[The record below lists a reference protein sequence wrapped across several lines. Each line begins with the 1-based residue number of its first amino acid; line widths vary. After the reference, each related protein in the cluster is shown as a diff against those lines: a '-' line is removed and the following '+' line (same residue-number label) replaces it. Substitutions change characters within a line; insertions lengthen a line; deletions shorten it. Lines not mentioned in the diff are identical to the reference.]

1 MSKHRPSTAREFCDL
16 FGSVAIA
23 EWQSGCH
30 KTYKMPDGSLVTLPV
45 GHGNGH
51 GRELS
56 TGLRCKLIKL
66 ALRYGLLLMLVGVI
80 GYAIMGIS

>member
-1 MSKHRPSTAREFCDL
+1 MSKRWPSTTREFCDL

-23 EWQSGCH
+23 EWRSGCH
-30 KTYKMPDGSLVTLPV
+30 RTYKMPDGSLVTIPD
-45 GHGNGH
+45 GHGNGK

-66 ALRYGLLLMLVGVI
+66 ALRYGLLLVI
-80 GYAIMGIS
+80 ISLASLAIMGIV